1 MGQRRGK
8 LYFGNYPHIKLHI
21 KLTHMRKAIVVMHVR
36 SKKAHKIFKKKR
48 FKCTP
53 VLPEKGGGSAS
64 VDLLGLS

>member
-36 SKKAHKIFKKKR
+36 SKKAHTHKKNR

-53 VLPEKGGGSAS
+53 VLPGKGGGGAS

>member
-36 SKKAHKIFKKKR
+36 SKKAHTHKKKNALNAHLCCR
-48 FKCTP
+48 
-53 VLPEKGGGSAS
+53 GGGGGAS